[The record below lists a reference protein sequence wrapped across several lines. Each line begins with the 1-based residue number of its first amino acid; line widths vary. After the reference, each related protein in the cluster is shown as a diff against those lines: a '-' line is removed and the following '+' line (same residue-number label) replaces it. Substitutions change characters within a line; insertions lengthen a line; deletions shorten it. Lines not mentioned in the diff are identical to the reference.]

1 MTDQK
6 IELAGKLAEAFAR
19 SARKEPAPEVE
30 DLNILPLPTTQDIVF
45 DKWIRWTWE
54 NFCASDAKVVVTLYL
69 SDYENFFPA
78 GEFDI
83 ELVFSQKTDVYGM
96 TANEAKALGQAIVSA
111 SNWHNVWKR
120 HVGTFIERD
129 IGIGIEKT

>member
-30 DLNILPLPTTQDIVF
+30 DLNILPLPTTQVIDF
-45 DKWIRWTWE
+45 DNWIQWTWE
-54 NFCASDAKVVVTLYL
+54 VSSEMKVVVTLYL
-69 SDYENFFPA
+69 SGYEEAYKA

-83 ELVFSQKTDVYGM
+83 ELIFVHKTEMVGM
-96 TANEAKALGQAIVSA
+96 EPEEAKTLGQAIVSA
-111 SNWHNVWKR
+111 SNWHKIWKQ
-120 HVGTFIERD
+120 HVGVFIERN
-129 IGIGIEKT
+129 IGVWTGP

>member
-30 DLNILPLPTTQDIVF
+30 DLNILPLPTTQVIDF
-45 DKWIRWTWE
+45 DNWIQWTWE
-54 NFCASDAKVVVTLYL
+54 VSSEMKVVVTLYL
-69 SDYENFFPA
+69 SGYEEAYKA

-83 ELVFSQKTDVYGM
+83 ELIFAHKTEMVGM
-96 TANEAKALGQAIVSA
+96 EPEEAKTLGQAIVSA
-111 SNWHNVWKR
+111 SNWHKIWKQ
-120 HVGTFIERD
+120 HVGVCIERN
-129 IGIGIEKT
+129 IGVWTGP

>member
-30 DLNILPLPTTQDIVF
+30 DLNILPLPTTQVIDF
-45 DKWIRWTWE
+45 DNWIQWTWE
-54 NFCASDAKVVVTLYL
+54 VSSEMKVVVTLYL
-69 SDYENFFPA
+69 SGYEEAYKA

-83 ELVFSQKTDVYGM
+83 ELIFAHKTEMVGM
-96 TANEAKALGQAIVSA
+96 EPEEAKTLGQAIVSA
-111 SNWHNVWKR
+111 SNWHKIWKQ
-120 HVGTFIERD
+120 HVGVFIERN
-129 IGIGIEKT
+129 IGVWTGP